1 MQKYHKILLISL
13 FIFAFLIRLA
23 GVSYGLP
30 LWVINDEPST
40 ILGSLKM
47 MELKSVIP
55 VLHQKE
61 ISSVLY
67 YPPYPSYIYLVPFSI
82 IYGFQSLFDMSIQDI
97 LVDLSPYFIIARLI
111 SIFVGILSIW
121 CIYKTSEAITESKRA
136 VLFSTFLAC
145 TSLIHISLSFS
156 ARHWIFICL
165 IYSLAFYFLF
175 AKRSYTSFSITA
187 AIGMGVSSISILLFA
202 LIPLWYF
209 IVEKKSLTYLKTVFR
224 NTKFWIITILTGF
237 LSILPSL
244 LYPKS
249 NGFIVDITSQSA
261 KSILGLILSPIHFLQ
276 FIILSEPVLIILLV
290 LGLCFLYKKDKRVTA
305 GIFLFIYF
313 YSVVYYLMFRFE
325 SRFLLAILPLMYI
338 FGGFACD
345 ILYKK
350 NKWFIIILC
359 IPLLAS
365 IKLGHLALINDSR
378 IHATKWVQ
386 QNIEKKTKIIV
397 HGSQL
402 RIPSTK
408 EAIDELRSI
417 DSGALRRIDTAEE
430 NSGTGDFHSLNLYTV
445 KNEKFFKNLPSFI
458 KNNGYTTL
466 VRERGRSGFHDYI
479 SQTINKDAIPLATF
493 GRDFAS
499 HSIATSEFRGSLL
512 SLYKTKILGPAIDIY
527 KLQ

>member
-1 MQKYHKILLISL
+1 MKKYHKILLISL

-47 MELKSVIP
+47 MELKSIIP
-55 VLHQKE
+55 ALHQKE
-61 ISSVLY
+61 MSSVLY

-82 IYGFQSLFDMSIQDI
+82 IYGFQSLLHMSIQDI
-97 LVDLSPYFIIARLI
+97 LVDLSPYFITARLI
-111 SIFVGILSIW
+111 SIFVGVLSIW
-121 CIYKTSEAITESKRA
+121 CVYKTSEAITESKRA
-136 VLFSTFLAC
+136 ALFSTFLAC

-175 AKRSYTSFSITA
+175 AKRSYTLFSITA
-187 AIGMGVSSISILLFA
+187 AIGMGVSSISMLLFV
-202 LIPLWYF
+202 LILICYF
-209 IVEKKSLTYLKTVFR
+209 IVEKKSLAYLKTVFK

-249 NGFIVDITSQSA
+249 NGFIVDITSQSV
-261 KSILGLILSPIHFLQ
+261 KSIFSLILSPVHFLQ
-276 FIILSEPVLIILLV
+276 FIALSEPILILLLI
-290 LGLCFLYKKDKRVTA
+290 LGLWFLYKKDKKITSVM
-305 GIFLFIYF
+305 FLFIYF
-313 YSVVYYLMFRFE
+313 YSIVYYLMFRFE
-325 SRFLLAILPLMYI
+325 SRFLLAILPLIYI

-345 ILYKK
+345 ILYRK

-365 IKLGHLALINDSR
+365 LKLGHLALINDSR

-386 QNIEKKTKIIV
+386 QNIEKETKIIV

-408 EAIDELRSI
+408 EAVDELRSI
-417 DSGALRRIDTAEE
+417 DSGALRKIDIAEK
-430 NSGTGDFHSLNLYTV
+430 NTGTGDFHSLNLYTV
-445 KNEKFFKNLPSFI
+445 KNENFFKNLPSFI
-458 KNNGYTTL
+458 KNNGYTIL
-466 VRERGRSGFHDYI
+466 IRERGRSVFHNYI
-479 SQTINKDAIPLATF
+479 SQIITKDTMTLAMF
-493 GRDFAS
+493 GSDIAP
-499 HSIATSEFRGSLL
+499 HSIATSEFRGSLI
-512 SLYKTKILGPAIDIY
+512 SLYKTKILGPVVDIY